1 MVGYHLLGVSPV
13 VGYHLHLHPA
23 ELNKL
28 FIRSKAKEATA
39 SSVSMVVISL
49 PMPLYYWGPFPDFY
63 MILCNR
69 KEVSVVY
76 PIHQLGTDLGAVL
89 MSN

>member
-49 PMPLYYWGPFPDFY
+49 PMPLYYWGPFPDFD
-63 MILCNR
+63 MIHMQQKGSECCIPNPPARYRLRC
-69 KEVSVVY
+69 SVDV
-76 PIHQLGTDLGAVL
+76 
-89 MSN
+89 